1 MFRKKSITL
10 INETW
15 EKIDVGLNL
24 LEIPRKNELI
34 YVEKTQIYYKVINVI
49 HYLNNKHGIF
59 VVVEKY
65 GNQKIF

>member
-15 EKIDVGLNL
+15 EKIDANL
-24 LEIPRKNELI
+24 KLVEIPRKNELI
-34 YVEKTQIYYKVINVI
+34 YVEKTEIYYKVINVI
-49 HYLNNKHGIF
+49 HYLNDKHGIF

-65 GNQKIF
+65 ANQKIF